1 MLFEKILVPID
12 GSAYSL
18 KALKFAAG
26 IAKNSKS
33 EKIALINVY
42 STASERAILTDAG
55 MESRIVLAV
64 EKIQKESAS
73 ILDHG
78 EKMVEAEG
86 LNVEKISVDGHVTEE
101 IINAAEKGKFDLIV
115 MSHRGRS
122 KIKLI
127 LLGHVCEEVTRYA
140 PCPVL
145 VVK

>member
-115 MSHRGRS
+115 MGHRGRS

>member
-78 EKMVEAEG
+78 EKMVDAEG
-86 LNVEKISVDGHVTEE
+86 LNVEKFSVDGHVTEE

>member
-18 KALKFAAG
+18 EALKFAAG

-115 MSHRGRS
+115 MGHRGRS